1 MCQQIQTQEYKDT
14 ELVNKAVILSIHFTV
29 WGNISK
35 IENKTTTI
43 LAILTLVSLKGKM
56 HM

>member
-14 ELVNKAVILSIHFTV
+14 ELVNKAVIWSIHFTV

-43 LAILTLVSLKGKM
+43 LAIKSNAN
-56 HM
+56 